1 MFNNDFPY
9 AQMNGRFAACDAL
22 ERQPLAIVGVPW
34 DGSVSHRPGAR
45 MAPQSIRAASQMLCD
60 AFHPVFD
67 ISPTPYLGDAGNL
80 QLPNASGLEAARA
93 AIHQQVTPLVQ
104 HHHCVFLGGDH
115 AITLALLRA
124 IHQVHGPVAL
134 LHFDAHCDT
143 WSSHF
148 GEPSGHG
155 TWTREAIE
163 QGLVSPQHTVQV
175 GLRSAAERSA
185 REYVQDQGGLIFHA
199 RDLWGKEGI
208 GLTDVLQI
216 VRDRIGLRPIYLSLD
231 IDCLDPAYA
240 PGTGTPEPGGLST
253 RQVLQWIEGL
263 SDLQWVGMDCVE
275 VCPAYDHA
283 ELTSMAAST
292 LVWTYLSGQA
302 KRIQNSIDSRISQ

>member
-1 MFNNDFPY
+1 MSTDDFPY
-9 AQMNGRFAACDAL
+9 AQLSGRFAACKPL
-22 ERQPLAIVGVPW
+22 HEQPLAIVGVPW
-34 DGSVSHRPGAR
+34 DGSVSYRTGAR
-45 MAPQSIRAASQMLCD
+45 MAPQSIRVASQMLCD
-60 AFHPVFD
+60 ATHPVFD
-67 ISPTPYLGDAGNL
+67 ISPLGYLGDAGNL
-80 QLPNASGLEAARA
+80 RLPNASGLEAARA
-93 AIHQQVTPLVQ
+93 AIYQQAMPLVQ
-104 HHHCVFLGGDH
+104 QHHCVFLGGDH

-143 WSSHF
+143 WSDHF

-175 GLRSAAERSA
+175 GLRSAADRSA
-185 REYVQDQGGLIFHA
+185 REYVRDQGGLIYHA
-199 RDLWGKEGI
+199 RDLWGKEGNA
-208 GLTDVLQI
+208 LTDILQV
-216 VRDRIGLRPIYLSLD
+216 VRERCGQRPVYLSLD

-253 RQVLQWIEGL
+253 RQVLTWIEGL

-292 LVWTYLSGQA
+292 LVWTYLSAQA
-302 KRIQNSIDSRISQ
+302 KRLQAGAAERNAP